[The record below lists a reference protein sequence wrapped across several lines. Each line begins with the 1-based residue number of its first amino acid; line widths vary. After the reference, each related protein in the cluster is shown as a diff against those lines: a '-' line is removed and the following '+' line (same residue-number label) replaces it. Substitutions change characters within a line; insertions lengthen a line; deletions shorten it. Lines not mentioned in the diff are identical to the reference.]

1 MTRKRGQT
9 RARRAS
15 PAGRRVRRTIAR
27 TLSPTAGRARPVSL
41 DGWSAPARDWVRLGA
56 EEEAVRGS
64 AARLARREFADR
76 VWRKDPFAW
85 KSDENHRA
93 IIEDALGWLD
103 APGEMQ
109 RRERELVDWAHRAR
123 QGRRHVVLCGMGGSS
138 LAPEVF
144 ARVLGDPLAPELV
157 VLDSTSPEQ
166 VRGVLER
173 IDLDATLF
181 LIASKS
187 GGTLETL
194 THLRFFHELVRRR
207 TGSDERA
214 GAQFVAIT
222 DSGSP
227 LEKLAVEQRFS
238 EVFENLPAIGGR
250 YSALSYFGL
259 VPAALCGVDLTRLLE
274 GASEAAETCRAAGAA
289 NPGVT
294 LGAAL
299 GTFARAGRDKA
310 TIVCSPE
317 VAPFGAWLEQLIAE
331 STGKEGVGIVPVD
344 GEPLGWPEDY
354 GSDRLFAYE
363 RLDGSAGNGDLD
375 ARLDRLAEEGHPVV
389 ARAWKDR
396 TDLGARMFV
405 WEFAIAVA
413 GAILEIDPFDQPNV
427 KESKDNTAA
436 VLRGFE
442 RDGTL
447 PRSRGREEN
456 GLVLRGDRP
465 ETLLG
470 RARAGRDYLALQ
482 AYVDRNPENEAALEE
497 LRREL
502 RNRTRCATTVGF
514 GPRFLHSTGQL
525 HKGGPK
531 EGVFFQLV
539 APGAADVAIPGSP
552 YGFSVFLEA
561 QALGDEK
568 ALRERKLPFCGAA
581 AAGSS
586 REAIAAWARTLTR
599 ALGKRR

>member
-1 MTRKRGQT
+1 VT
-9 RARRAS
+9 
-15 PAGRRVRRTIAR
+15 VR
-27 TLSPTAGRARPVSL
+27 S
-41 DGWSAPARDWVRLGA
+41 ARDWVRLGA
-56 EEEAVRGS
+56 EEGAVRGNVE
-64 AARLARREFADR
+64 RLVRREFADR

-109 RRERELVDWAHRAR
+109 RRERELVDWAHHAR

-144 ARVLGDPLAPELV
+144 ARVLGDPLAPELI

-166 VRGVLER
+166 VRDVLDR
-173 IDLDATLF
+173 VDLDATLF

-194 THLRFFHELVRRR
+194 THFRFFHDRVRRR
-207 TGSDERA
+207 TGSDEKS
-214 GAQFVAIT
+214 GSQFVAIT

-227 LEKLAVEQRFS
+227 LEKLAIDHRFA

-259 VPAALCGVDLTRLLE
+259 VPAALCGVNLSVLLE
-274 GASEAAETCRAAGAA
+274 RAAEAAESCREAGAS
-289 NPGVT
+289 NPGVL

-299 GTFARAGRDKA
+299 GTLARGGRDKA
-310 TIVCSPE
+310 TLVCSPE
-317 VAPFGAWLEQLIAE
+317 LAPFGAWLEQLVAE

-344 GEPLGWPEDY
+344 GEPVGWPEDY
-354 GSDRLFAYE
+354 GADRVFVYE
-363 RLDGSAGNGDLD
+363 RLDGAPGNGDLD
-375 ARLDRLAEEGHPVV
+375 QRLSRLSEDGHPVL
-389 ARAWKDR
+389 ARAWSDR
-396 TDLGARMFV
+396 LDLGARMFV
-405 WEFAIAVA
+405 WEFAAAVA
-413 GAILEIDPFDQPNV
+413 GAVLEIDPFDQPNV
-427 KESKDNTAA
+427 QESKDNTGA
-436 VLRGFE
+436 VLKAFE
-442 RDGTL
+442 REHVL
-447 PRSRGREEN
+447 PRGRGRKSG
-456 GLVLRGDRP
+456 GLLFRGEHP
-465 ETLLG
+465 ESLLA
-470 RARAGRDYLALQ
+470 RARPGRDYLALQ
-482 AYVDRNPENEAALEE
+482 AYVDRDPESEATLAA

-539 APGAADVAIPGSP
+539 APGERDVAIPGSP

-561 QALGDEK
+561 QAVGDEK
-568 ALRERKLPFCGAA
+568 ALRGRNLPFCGAT
-581 AAGSS
+581 GVGTS
-586 REAIAAWARTLTR
+586 REALHAWSRVLSE
-599 ALGKRR
+599 ALEKRK

>member
-1 MTRKRGQT
+1 VT
-9 RARRAS
+9 
-15 PAGRRVRRTIAR
+15 GR
-27 TLSPTAGRARPVSL
+27 S
-41 DGWSAPARDWVRLGA
+41 ARDWVRLGA
-56 EEEAVRGS
+56 EEGAVRGS
-64 AARLARREFADR
+64 AERLARRDFADR

-109 RRERELVDWAHRAR
+109 RRERELVDWAHHAR

-144 ARVLGDPLAPELV
+144 ARVLGDPRAPELI

-166 VRGVLER
+166 VRDVLDR

-194 THLRFFHELVRRR
+194 THFRFFHDRVRRR
-207 TGSDERA
+207 TGSDERS
-214 GAQFVAIT
+214 GSQFVAIT

-227 LEKLAVEQRFS
+227 LEKLAIEHHFS
-238 EVFENLPAIGGR
+238 EVFENLPSIGGR

-259 VPAALCGVDLTRLLE
+259 VPAALCGVNLSVLLE
-274 GASEAAETCRAAGAA
+274 RAAEAAESCRGAGAS
-289 NPGVT
+289 NPGVL

-299 GTFARAGRDKA
+299 GTLARGGRDKA
-310 TIVCSPE
+310 TLVCSPE

-344 GEPLGWPEDY
+344 GEPVGWPESY
-354 GSDRLFAYE
+354 GPDRVFVYE
-363 RLDGSAGNGDLD
+363 RLDGAPANDEID
-375 ARLDRLAEEGHPVV
+375 RKLDRLSEEGHPVL
-389 ARAWKDR
+389 ARSWADR
-396 TDLGARMFV
+396 LDLGARMFV
-405 WEFAIAVA
+405 WEFAAAVA
-413 GAILEIDPFDQPNV
+413 GAVLEIDPFDQPNV
-427 KESKDNTAA
+427 QESKDNSGA
-436 VLRGFE
+436 VLSGFE
-442 RDGTL
+442 REKTL
-447 PRSRGREEN
+447 PRERGRKAD
-456 GLVLRGDRP
+456 GLVFRGEHP
-465 ETLLG
+465 ETLLA
-470 RARAGRDYLALQ
+470 RARPGRDYLALQ
-482 AYVDRNPENEAALEE
+482 AYVDRSLENEATLAA

-502 RNRTRCATTVGF
+502 RDRTRCATTVGF

-525 HKGGPK
+525 HKGGPR

-539 APGAADVAIPGSP
+539 APGVEDVAIPGSP

-561 QALGDEK
+561 QAIGDEK
-568 ALRERKLPFCGAA
+568 ALKKRRLPFCGATG
-581 AAGSS
+581 AGPS
-586 REAIAAWARTLTR
+586 RDALRAWSRVLSK
-599 ALGKRR
+599 ALEKRR